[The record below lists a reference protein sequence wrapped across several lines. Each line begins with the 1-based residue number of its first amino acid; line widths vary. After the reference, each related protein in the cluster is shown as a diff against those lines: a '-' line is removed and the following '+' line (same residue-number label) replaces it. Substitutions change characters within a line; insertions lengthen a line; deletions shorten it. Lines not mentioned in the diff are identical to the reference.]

1 MKNKGDWL
9 LLLAAF
15 IGGGGFISLKYLL
28 DWGYNP
34 FQVIFGRFLMASLCM
49 CLVYHKEVG
58 KITKREW
65 KVGSSLGAL
74 LAAMFVLMTVGLQY
88 TTPSVNAFL
97 VNIPAVIVP
106 FLCWG
111 IFRQKPSR
119 ACFFAAGMTLVGVS
133 CLSLTADFRI
143 DLGAGLSLL
152 SAVAFSLQMTLL
164 GNLTKGCDGVHI
176 AVAENIVTLLVM
188 AGIVTLTGWDMPQLT
203 LPAFG
208 NFFFLGAFCTGLYFV
223 LQSIGQQITSANKAA
238 IIITSESIFAAVFS
252 ALLYGERMSL
262 RGYLG
267 CALIFAAIILAE
279 QPLGRLEQSAGHPQE
294 SKNRY

>member
-1 MKNKGDWL
+1 MKNKGDWM

-15 IGGGGFISLKYLL
+15 IGGGGFICLKYLL
-28 DWGYNP
+28 DWGYDP
-34 FQVIFGRFLMASLCM
+34 FQVIFGRFLMASICM
-49 CLVYHKEVG
+49 CMVYHKRLK

-65 KVGSSLGAL
+65 KVGGILGVL
-74 LAAMFVLMTVGLQY
+74 LAAMFLLMTVGLQY

-106 FLCWG
+106 FICWG
-111 IFRQKPSR
+111 VFKQKPSR
-119 ACFFAAGMTLVGVS
+119 NCFIAAGMTLVGVC

-152 SAVAFSLQMTLL
+152 AAVAFSLQMAFL
-164 GNLTKGCDGVHI
+164 GNITEGCDAVHI
-176 AVAENIVTLLVM
+176 AVAENLFTLLVT
-188 AGIVTLTGWDMPQLT
+188 AVIVTFTGWVMPPLT

-208 NFFFLGAFCTGLYFV
+208 NFFFLGAFCTAAYFA
-223 LQSIGQQITSANKAA
+223 LQSAGQQITSPNKAA

-267 CALIFAAIILAE
+267 CIIIFAAMALAE
-279 QPLGRLEQSAGHPQE
+279 QPAQE
-294 SKNRY
+294 AK

>member
-1 MKNKGDWL
+1 M

-15 IGGGGFISLKYLL
+15 IGGGGFICLKYLL
-28 DWGYNP
+28 DWGYDP
-34 FQVIFGRFLMASLCM
+34 FQVIFGRFLMASICM
-49 CLVYHKEVG
+49 CMVYHKRLK

-65 KVGSSLGAL
+65 KVGGILGVL
-74 LAAMFVLMTVGLQY
+74 LAAMFLLMTVGLQY

-106 FLCWG
+106 FICWG
-111 IFRQKPSR
+111 VFKQKPSR
-119 ACFFAAGMTLVGVS
+119 NCFIAAVMTLVGVS
-133 CLSLTADFRI
+133 CLSLTADFHI

-152 SAVAFSLQMTLL
+152 AAVAFSLQMAFL
-164 GNLTKGCDGVHI
+164 GNITEGCDAVHI
-176 AVAENIVTLLVM
+176 AVAENLFTLLVT
-188 AGIVTLTGWDMPQLT
+188 AVIVTFTGWDMPSLT

-208 NFFFLGAFCTGLYFV
+208 NFFFLGAFCTAAYFA
-223 LQSIGQQITSANKAA
+223 LQSAGQQITSPNKAA

-267 CALIFAAIILAE
+267 CIIIFAAMALAE
-279 QPLGRLEQSAGHPQE
+279 QPAKEA
-294 SKNRY
+294 K

>member
-1 MKNKGDWL
+1 M

-15 IGGGGFISLKYLL
+15 IGGGGFICLKYLL
-28 DWGYNP
+28 DWGYDP
-34 FQVIFGRFLMASLCM
+34 FQVIFGRFLMASICM
-49 CLVYHKEVG
+49 SMVYHKRLK

-65 KVGSSLGAL
+65 KVGGILGVL
-74 LAAMFVLMTVGLQY
+74 LAAMFLLMTVGLQY

-106 FLCWG
+106 FICWG
-111 IFRQKPSR
+111 VFKQKPSR
-119 ACFFAAGMTLVGVS
+119 NCFIAAVMTLVGVS
-133 CLSLTADFRI
+133 CLSLTAEFRI

-152 SAVAFSLQMTLL
+152 AAVAFSLQMAFL
-164 GNLTKGCDGVHI
+164 GNITEGCDAVHI
-176 AVAENIVTLLVM
+176 AVAENLFTLLVT
-188 AGIVTLTGWDMPQLT
+188 AVIVTFTGWDMPPLT

-208 NFFFLGAFCTGLYFV
+208 NFFFLGAFCTAAYFA
-223 LQSIGQQITSANKAA
+223 LQSAGQQITSPNKAA

-267 CALIFAAIILAE
+267 CIIIFAAMALAE
-279 QPLGRLEQSAGHPQE
+279 QPAKEG
-294 SKNRY
+294 K

>member
-1 MKNKGDWL
+1 M

-15 IGGGGFISLKYLL
+15 VGGGGFICLKYLL
-28 DWGYNP
+28 DWGYDP

-49 CLVYHKEVG
+49 CIVYHKRLK

-65 KVGSSLGAL
+65 KVGGILGVL
-74 LAAMFVLMTVGLQY
+74 LAAMFLLMTVGLQY
-88 TTPSVNAFL
+88 TSPSVNAFL

-106 FLCWG
+106 FICWG
-111 IFRQKPSR
+111 VFKQKPNR
-119 ACFFAAGMTLVGVS
+119 NCFIAAGMTLVGVS
-133 CLSLTADFRI
+133 CLSLTAEFRI

-152 SAVAFSLQMTLL
+152 AAVAFSLQMAFL
-164 GNLTKGCDGVHI
+164 GNITEGCDAVHI
-176 AVAENIVTLLVM
+176 AVAENLFTLLVM
-188 AGIVTLTGWDMPQLT
+188 AVIVTVTGWDMPPLT

-208 NFFFLGAFCTGLYFV
+208 NFFFLGAFCTAAYFA
-223 LQSIGQQITSANKAA
+223 LQSAGQQITSPNKAA

-267 CALIFAAIILAE
+267 CIIIFAAMTLAE
-279 QPLGRLEQSAGHPQE
+279 QPAKEREKGVDKGNEIS
-294 SKNRY
+294 

>member
-1 MKNKGDWL
+1 M

-28 DWGYNP
+28 DWGYDP

-49 CLVYHKEVG
+49 CVVYHKRLRR
-58 KITKREW
+58 ITKREW
-65 KVGSSLGAL
+65 KVGCILGVL
-74 LAAMFVLMTVGLQY
+74 LAAMFLLMTVGLQY

-106 FLCWG
+106 FICWG
-111 IFRQKPSR
+111 VFKQKPSR
-119 ACFFAAGMTLVGVS
+119 NCFIAAGMTLVGVS
-133 CLSLTADFRI
+133 CLSLTAEFRV

-152 SAVAFSLQMTLL
+152 AAVAFSLQMAFL
-164 GNLTKGCDGVHI
+164 GNITKGCDGVHI
-176 AVAENIVTLLVM
+176 AVAENLFTLLVM
-188 AGIVTLTGWDMPQLT
+188 AVIVTITGWDMPPLT

-208 NFFFLGAFCTGLYFV
+208 NFFFLGAFCTAAYFA
-223 LQSIGQQITSANKAA
+223 LQSAGQQITSPNKAA
-238 IIITSESIFAAVFS
+238 IIITSESIFAAIFS

-267 CALIFAAIILAE
+267 CIIIFAAMTLAE
-279 QPLGRLEQSAGHPQE
+279 QPPKEA
-294 SKNRY
+294 K

>member
-1 MKNKGDWL
+1 MKNKGDWM

-15 IGGGGFISLKYLL
+15 IGGGGFICLKYLL
-28 DWGYNP
+28 DWGYDP
-34 FQVIFGRFLMASLCM
+34 FQVIFGRFLMASICM
-49 CLVYHKEVG
+49 CMVYHKRLK

-65 KVGSSLGAL
+65 KIGGILGVL
-74 LAAMFVLMTVGLQY
+74 LAAMFLLMTVGLQY

-106 FLCWG
+106 FICWG
-111 IFRQKPSR
+111 VFKQKPSR
-119 ACFFAAGMTLVGVS
+119 NCFIAAAMTLVGVS

-152 SAVAFSLQMTLL
+152 AAVAFSLQMAFL
-164 GNLTKGCDGVHI
+164 GNITEGCDAVHI
-176 AVAENIVTLLVM
+176 AVAENLFTLLVTTV
-188 AGIVTLTGWDMPQLT
+188 IVTFTGWDMPPLT

-208 NFFFLGAFCTGLYFV
+208 NFFFLGAFCTAAYFA
-223 LQSIGQQITSANKAA
+223 LQSAGQQITSPNKAA

-267 CALIFAAIILAE
+267 CIIIFAAMALAE
-279 QPLGRLEQSAGHPQE
+279 QPAKET
-294 SKNRY
+294 K